1 MKAASPTMIEY
12 FRSVASLNMNA
23 LDYGE
28 YLNELYKN
36 SLFTD
41 QLGIMTF
48 VIDAASGMYPFLGQG
63 TEDVLGQRLDA
74 MKEGGVDFTM
84 SHFLIPDYF
93 NRQMVLQQLD
103 FFSTHTQFASSNM
116 RFKVGFPTVD
126 KRGITRFILQ
136 QHQITHRTENGFPL
150 GYYGI
155 CTRIP
160 YNGKETKIYQQIEI
174 LESGN
179 WNIASYKEFYSEI
192 DDDKLLTKRE
202 IEILK
207 YIADGLSSIQIADK
221 LCLSPHTINTHRKN
235 MLRRTNSKNTADLL
249 RYGILH
255 KLV

>member
-1 MKAASPTMIEY
+1 MKAPSPTMIEY
-12 FRSVASLNMNA
+12 FRSVASLNMTA
-23 LDYGE
+23 TDYGE
-28 YLNELYKN
+28 YLSELYKN

-41 QLGIMTF
+41 QLGMMTF

-63 TEDVLGQRLDA
+63 TEDVLGQQLEA

-103 FFSTHTQFASSNM
+103 FFSTHSQFASSNM
-116 RFKVGFPTVD
+116 RFKIGFPTVD
-126 KRGITRFILQ
+126 KRGMTRFILQ

-160 YNGKETKIYQQIEI
+160 DNRKETKIYQQIEI
-174 LESGN
+174 QESGH
-179 WNIASYKEFYSEI
+179 WNAVSYKEFYSKI
-192 DDDKLLTKRE
+192 DDDMLLSKRE

-207 YIADGLSSIQIADK
+207 YIADGFSSIQIADK

-235 MLRRTNSKNTADLL
+235 MLRRTNSKNMADLL
-249 RYGILH
+249 AFAMRVKWI
-255 KLV
+255 